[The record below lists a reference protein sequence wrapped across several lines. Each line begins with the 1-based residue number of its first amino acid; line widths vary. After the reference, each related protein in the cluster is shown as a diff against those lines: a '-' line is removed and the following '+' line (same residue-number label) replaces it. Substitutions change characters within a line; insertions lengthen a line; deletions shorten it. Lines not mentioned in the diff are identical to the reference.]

1 MNASLFNRLRAQ
13 YIPPPT
19 PRNLWLLLAAAVA
32 SQNLAVFQ
40 NSQNEHTTVFAALI
54 WGGALI
60 CMEDQ
65 IETLEPHPNLL
76 SLILGTVVLILV
88 FARTAVVLHWEGILF
103 ALPPLAGLGLGFL
116 CFPIKQILRLRDS
129 LLTLMLI
136 PGFALLMRILPEA
149 PISLF
154 TAKLAG
160 LWLQFIGFEVVVRD
174 RSVMIPRGGVQ
185 VLASCNG
192 IDMMSQILCVSVV
205 FLLAFPIRSNLS
217 RIFLLAAAPAIGL
230 ISNSFRIAILTICTT
245 YGNGKGSPLFKFF
258 HEDAGSLVFS
268 GIAVFIFGWIYLHVL
283 ERELTSLESGN
294 QHNPK
299 T

>member
-1 MNASLFNRLRAQ
+1 
-13 YIPPPT
+13 
-19 PRNLWLLLAAAVA
+19 
-32 SQNLAVFQ
+32 
-40 NSQNEHTTVFAALI
+40 
-54 WGGALI
+54 
-60 CMEDQ
+60 
-65 IETLEPHPNLL
+65 
-76 SLILGTVVLILV
+76 
-88 FARTAVVLHWEGILF
+88 
-103 ALPPLAGLGLGFL
+103 
-116 CFPIKQILRLRDS
+116 
-129 LLTLMLI
+129 MLI

-217 RIFLLAAAPAIGL
+217 RIFLLAAAPALGL
-230 ISNSFRIAILTICTT
+230 FCNSFRIAVLTICTV

-268 GIAVFIFGWIYLHVL
+268 GIAVFIFGWIYLQVL
-283 ERELTSLESGN
+283 ERELTSLESAN
-294 QHNPK
+294 HNNPK
-299 T
+299 A